1 MPLKPELLKGFQQSP
16 FIGRVRE
23 GHGYLLPTSWCQILC
38 SYSCPHRSGCSCKY
52 PTQLLFSVL
61 QVFSFYKWKNV
72 IPLKARA
79 LRMGHPVYVS
89 GHRQHSLQK
98 HRVSMTKR

>member
-38 SYSCPHRSGCSCKY
+38 SYSCPHRSGHSPVTMFLFFSGQVMVRLSYLFQAIGNNLLQKVQSM
-52 PTQLLFSVL
+52 TQ
-61 QVFSFYKWKNV
+61 
-72 IPLKARA
+72 
-79 LRMGHPVYVS
+79 
-89 GHRQHSLQK
+89 HRQH
-98 HRVSMTKR
+98 VSEQPLMSDL